1 MSHIQF
7 LLKEGLERMAVL
19 QKETEPK
26 LKVPKQKRINWKKQ
40 LVHLFLLPALV
51 LFIWFQLYPIL
62 SAFLNSFYSF
72 QGMRRGEFVG
82 LDNFVLLFTE
92 SPFKETFSRAFG
104 HNLIFFVGTIIFK
117 MAVAF
122 LLALLINSKIRGK
135 EFFKTVIFLPKLLSV
150 IVVGFL
156 FSLILNPTYGALNTI
171 LQFIGLEEWA
181 RPWLGDPD
189 TALYTIILVNSWY
202 GLGFSMLIF
211 LAGLQ
216 AIPQEIYDAAK
227 MDGASGLTMLLKI
240 TIPLAMPAIMVM
252 SILTFI
258 GAFETFELIFAMQGS
273 QAGPYYSTDVL
284 ATYFYRLAFGS
295 VDGGESIG
303 LGSALA
309 VVLFLMISSAT
320 AVLLFFFKKKEFEQ

>member
-1 MSHIQF
+1 MPVVE
-7 LLKEGLERMAVL
+7 KAT
-19 QKETEPK
+19 ETEVKPK
-26 LKVPKQKRINWKKQ
+26 LVKRRKTNWKKH

-51 LFIWFQLYPIL
+51 FYVWFQVYPIF
-62 SAFLNSFYSF
+62 SAFLNSFF
-72 QGMRRGEFVG
+72 AWDGLRRGEFIG
-82 LDNFVLLFTE
+82 LGNFVRLFTE
-92 SPFKETFSRAFG
+92 APFEETFYRAFG
-104 HNLIFFVGTIIFK
+104 HNVIFFIGTMLTK
-117 MAVAF
+117 MIVAF

-156 FSLILNPTYGALNTI
+156 FSLILNPTYGALNTF
-171 LQFIGLEEWA
+171 LRFIGLEEWA
-181 RPWLGDPD
+181 RPWLGSPD

-202 GLGFSMLIF
+202 GLGFAVLIF

-216 AIPQEIYDAAK
+216 AIPTEIYDAAK
-227 MDGASGLTMLLKI
+227 MDGASGLTMLFKM
-240 TIPLAMPAIMVM
+240 TIPLAMPSIMVM
-252 SILTFI
+252 TILTFI

-273 QAGPYYSTDVL
+273 QAGPYFSTDVL
-284 ATYFYRLAFGS
+284 ATFFYRLAFGS

-320 AVLLFFFKKKEFEQ
+320 AVLLFFFKRKEYEQ